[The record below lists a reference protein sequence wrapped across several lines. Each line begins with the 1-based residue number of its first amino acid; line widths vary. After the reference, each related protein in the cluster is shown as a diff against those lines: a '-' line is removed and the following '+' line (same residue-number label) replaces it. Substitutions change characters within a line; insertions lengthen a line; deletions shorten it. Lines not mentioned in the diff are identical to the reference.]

1 MKLLIKYLRPMF
13 KYMVVGLSI
22 KMAATLIEL
31 VIPYIL
37 SHIIDVVVPTAS
49 VPSIIFW
56 GVMMIVCAALALLGN
71 MVANRMAAR
80 TARKRAP

>member
-31 VIPYIL
+31 VIP
-37 SHIIDVVVPTAS
+37 
-49 VPSIIFW
+49 
-56 GVMMIVCAALALLGN
+56 
-71 MVANRMAAR
+71 
-80 TARKRAP
+80 